1 VSNTAEPVKFREEID
16 RLYRSLSKTARGE
29 ITIKCLIASVEKLE
43 FMLKYKVKILHIICH
58 GLVEVDK
65 VKQTEEGVLCF
76 EMFHEI
82 GTMDKIYGRQIP

>member
-1 VSNTAEPVKFREEID
+1 MSNTAEPVKFREEID